1 MMMWSITIVFV
12 VVFAFYDD
20 VEYNDC
26 CCCCVCIS

>member
-1 MMMWSITIVFV
+1 MMMWSITIVAV

-26 CCCCVCIS
+26 FCCCVCIS